1 MARRSPSI
9 ALDRRVSIDLQA
21 ASDSGISTTDDV
33 TNATSSGVRRHLQ
46 RGCLRRRRRRLQL
59 GRHGRQRLQ
68 RRPGHRLTDSTY
80 ELTVSGCGEGTV
92 TATFAADGAADT
104 AGNTG
109 PTAATD
115 GPEVLIDRTAPTAT
129 IDLQPGSDSGAS
141 ATDNL
146 TKALSLTFDVDFDED
161 VFDLA
166 ASDFSVGGS
175 ATGCSVGAPI
185 GSGASYDVT
194 LSGCCEGTVILT
206 LAASGVTDTAG
217 NANAVTSG
225 PTVTVDRTGPSVVID
240 LQAASDSGISS
251 TDDATNAATLV
262 FDVTFSEDV
271 SGVAAADFSLAGTA
285 ASGCSVD
292 PVTALTDS
300 TYELTVSGCGEGT
313 VTVDLRRRR
322 RGRHG
327 RQHRSHGRHRRSRGA
342 HRPHR
347 PDRHDRPAARL
358 G

>member
-1 MARRSPSI
+1 M
-9 ALDRRVSIDLQA
+9 
-21 ASDSGISTTDDV
+21 
-33 TNATSSGVRRHLQ
+33 
-46 RGCLRRRRRRLQL
+46 
-59 GRHGRQRLQ
+59 
-68 RRPGHRLTDSTY
+68 
-80 ELTVSGCGEGTV
+80 
-92 TATFAADGAADT
+92 
-104 AGNTG
+104 
-109 PTAATD
+109 
-115 GPEVLIDRTAPTAT
+115 LIDRTAPTAT

-146 TKALSLTFDVDFDED
+146 TKAPSLTFDVDFDED

-194 LSGCCEGTVILT
+194 LSGCSEGTVILT

-262 FDVTFSEDV
+262 FDVTFTRMSPA
-271 SGVAAADFSLAGTA
+271 SPPPTSAWPARPPAAA
-285 ASGCSVD
+285 ASTRS
-292 PVTALTDS
+292 PA
-300 TYELTVSGCGEGT
+300 
-313 VTVDLRRRR
+313 
-322 RGRHG
+322 H
-327 RQHRSHGRHRRSRGA
+327 RQHLRA
-342 HRPHR
+342 
-347 PDRHDRPAARL
+347 DRQRL
-358 G
+358 R